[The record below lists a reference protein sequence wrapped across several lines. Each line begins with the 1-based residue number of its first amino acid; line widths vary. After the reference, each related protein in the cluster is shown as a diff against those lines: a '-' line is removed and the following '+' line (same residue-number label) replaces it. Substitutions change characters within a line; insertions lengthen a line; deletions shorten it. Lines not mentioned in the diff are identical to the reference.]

1 MKSAA
6 SAYYELY
13 KPSRSTCSVS
23 TGGQGYLWQLP
34 QHAWAPLG
42 FLLLSG
48 PSAAQFIGL
57 REGEW
62 LSVHQQGLVGDQQSL
77 NPDDKQRGEKERRR
91 QAMDLASHLR
101 AACTNG
107 KRLDAC
113 KTSFFSSPGP
123 WNGCS
128 NAEGGREISQE
139 SSTLEQEAS
148 YVCLCVWVNLSDCL
162 RGSASRDRPVS
173 FSISSAEAFV
183 LQHLLPLSFPLQSI
197 SLLLKEPPPVL
208 TPLALAVIKRPYQY
222 QGGEAQLKAVQ
233 GMQLSA
239 AAKLASEGR
248 HGGLLASAS
257 REWQALRASILN
269 ATDLEEWRHFLAF
282 AAALLEASLP
292 GGLMQQAHDPAFE
305 GSHGLYELH
314 QRQEREKIH
323 SRLWLEAVE
332 AAIMRGPC
340 ICGGWGCLL
349 HCALAPQ
356 AATVARH
363 FDFAA
368 ARGWGVKVDPAVDG
382 KGSAAFSQLLHR
394 ACASQGLQGRP
405 VQPQA
410 GPSVDALSTAASLR
424 ALHSSEVASPEDTPQ
439 QHTPKSHQPQ
449 QQKGLSSPCA
459 APCPCRLCALSSLQL
474 HRVLCLLDPLSLAAF
489 SCTSKAHWVAAQ
501 VVVSGLEAVGSSWIH
516 SPGVRP
522 FWEESDGEE
531 GGLQRIPGNL
541 PAAARRGAV
550 AGGRGR
556 RSATGGLFRHQV
568 HALLWL
574 RHRERQNAP
583 QQPPADLHQSWR
595 LLGNRLAAQKV
606 AEEGSRAEKVVR
618 RLKSDLLSPSA
629 PSGGGIGRDGEL
641 DSETA
646 WPWPRRNDCR
656 PADDLLKNMCTWIEL
671 PLPRSSWLSEA
682 RSRRAAQKENLTALQ
697 ADKSSPAAQP
707 PTTAFR
713 VEESQGLRLL
723 QGQGKCLRVFSSSH
737 PKDLVLLGDRCGAAE
752 ACTTSAA
759 SSAEGGPAIL
769 LPHLLETA
777 QSRGDFSLYVA
788 SDLKVAL
795 LGYSGGSF
803 ESSYDQDV
811 EGRRRQPD
819 AACVGG
825 MFCDDPGLGKTLSL
839 LSLAVLCKSRKHMPP
854 RHVWPP
860 PASIPSSTSQAAAEH
875 ATEEV
880 LQAPLMRKTRTRTR
894 QARML
899 GGASRTAGNPSLVHN
914 LWRIPSSTVREHF
927 QGADV
932 PIRGNGNMEIREDRF
947 SGVETFFCYNDPT
960 FPPQEPLLP
969 IEGSQRLAE
978 DLCRGRVLSE
988 WQLKGGEEK
997 TAALRSKL
1005 QRIYRDLHI
1014 VGVLIPSPCG
1024 RALRSQISDAVR
1036 QVEQQTAQ
1044 AKKLLS
1050 ARDAENT
1057 LALEPNPSVQTP
1069 GGALQVK
1076 MEERPCEGNQ
1086 EDSALASTDPPP
1098 PKRQCRSPAACV
1110 TEAKAGVEA
1119 PTPPSSTS
1127 VPGSSP
1133 DQATLSHVPLLRGRI
1148 LRSPPQYLCSNTT
1161 LVICPP
1167 FLARHW
1173 EAQLEQWFGWH
1184 HLPPSERVK
1193 VLVFERPAELASVS
1207 RFDIAASD
1215 IVVVTTNVLTK
1226 EFSRCLANPLET
1238 PEQQKQQPRRRS
1250 ECLASGAAAEE
1261 RFWDQL
1267 MLRDEESEGIDSE
1280 EMTLLQRLASVM
1292 PRDQQQ
1298 KLASVLKRRSRQPQ
1312 SSLFTSPGSAAGAR
1326 GISSIQCAKSPL
1338 LGVHFE
1344 RIAVD
1349 EGHRLAQSGSLHVQL
1364 ACTLRANKRSTG
1376 SAHAQLWEEE
1386 RVGVKGCCADAIAL
1400 KSTSTNPLSS
1410 ALVSATL
1417 CTDVWLD
1424 SLFHSNNR
1432 SSASTVL
1439 WNLRFSCTL
1448 RCQAHLF
1455 VQRKWV
1461 DETLQM
1467 LAEKHPKYT
1476 NPFPYKYDFSR
1487 LVYVTAV
1494 FLRVSSVE
1502 RHTVRCDMC
1511 CQKIR
1516 FPLLVPCR
1524 MLHLLCSSCLFPN
1537 FLADLFCSR
1546 PAVTGCPL
1554 CWPWCPVNGDFM
1566 DRLQPPVEHTT
1577 HFDWPYAASKGRA
1590 QQARA
1595 LARTAASFAADDHAA
1610 VTPAASAAPPTSL
1623 QVELRSPCVW
1633 PSPPQLPLRA
1643 RTAAADAAAA
1653 RLLSDFHAAS
1663 CSPSLWL
1670 SADLLNEA
1678 EEMVARWHERP
1689 QRKSHPHLAS
1699 FSRSPVN
1706 SAAAADTAAA
1716 RWTQAPGVREN
1727 AATSPSPR
1735 EPAAVVSEAPP
1746 IRENPNP
1753 QRLSTT
1759 AVVEASSSPAAAIR
1773 LSSACSS
1780 ADPLASDGAEK
1791 CVSSTSPCQ
1800 FFFLH
1805 GSRNASPTKQQQ
1817 RRLMKGDDGA
1827 PIDFVDV
1834 EDVESFVGNGVRE
1847 PSRAAHASSNV
1858 SPSSCS
1864 MAHSLRGP
1872 RTSALSG
1879 FLDSTTTSTAHVDK
1893 LASLDVDQ
1901 EDQSF
1906 LRSSKYAAVARRI
1919 LALIESR
1926 QFGQNNIP
1934 WDALADTD
1942 SNPSPSVGTVH
1953 TRGGGALPGE
1963 PASAPACPPTASALK
1978 VKSMKD
1984 IPKRCEKIIVAAS
1997 FWESL
2002 FLLGQ
2007 FLERHDVR
2015 CGYFTERTER
2025 KLALSALRS
2034 FVEDDMTQVLLL
2046 STSVGAHGL
2055 DLSCASHVLI
2065 LDPPTDPNLEQQ
2077 ARLLPALLSI
2087 VPMPLLLW
2095 VEAYR
2100 IDTAA
2105 SVMPASNCIS

>member
-34 QHAWAPLG
+34 QHAWAPL
-42 FLLLSG
+42 
-48 PSAAQFIGL
+48 
-57 REGEW
+57 EGEW

-77 NPDDKQRGEKERRR
+77 NPRGEKERRR

-474 HRVLCLLDPLSLAAF
+474 HRVLCLLDPLSLAVF

-899 GGASRTAGNPSLVHN
+899 GGASRTAGNPCKAKVHDTADEINCREQRCHHSITPNTSRYAASALPASPPLGILATQSGSAHHRLSRDENLSLVHN

-927 QGADV
+927 QGRRELDIV
-932 PIRGNGNMEIREDRF
+932 ETRGRMRHLVAEIYPEAGLWTAYIFHMQTCLSEATGTWRFVKIDFQALRLSFATMIREECLAHIV
-947 SGVETFFCYNDPT
+947 SIWWYLLCSASPGQPT

-1014 VGVLIPSPCG
+1014 DSTISRPNHHGLMLS
-1024 RALRSQISDAVR
+1024 SQISDAVR

-1326 GISSIQCAKSPL
+1326 GISRIQCAKSPL

-1364 ACTLRANKRSTG
+1364 ACTLRANKR
-1376 SAHAQLWEEE
+1376 
-1386 RVGVKGCCADAIAL
+1386 
-1400 KSTSTNPLSS
+1400 
-1410 ALVSATL
+1410 
-1417 CTDVWLD
+1417 
-1424 SLFHSNNR
+1424 
-1432 SSASTVL
+1432 
-1439 WNLRFSCTL
+1439 
-1448 RCQAHLF
+1448 
-1455 VQRKWV
+1455 
-1461 DETLQM
+1461 
-1467 LAEKHPKYT
+1467 
-1476 NPFPYKYDFSR
+1476 
-1487 LVYVTAV
+1487 
-1494 FLRVSSVE
+1494 
-1502 RHTVRCDMC
+1502 
-1511 CQKIR
+1511 
-1516 FPLLVPCR
+1516 
-1524 MLHLLCSSCLFPN
+1524 
-1537 FLADLFCSR
+1537 
-1546 PAVTGCPL
+1546 
-1554 CWPWCPVNGDFM
+1554 
-1566 DRLQPPVEHTT
+1566 
-1577 HFDWPYAASKGRA
+1577 
-1590 QQARA
+1590 
-1595 LARTAASFAADDHAA
+1595 
-1610 VTPAASAAPPTSL
+1610 
-1623 QVELRSPCVW
+1623 
-1633 PSPPQLPLRA
+1633 
-1643 RTAAADAAAA
+1643 
-1653 RLLSDFHAAS
+1653 
-1663 CSPSLWL
+1663 
-1670 SADLLNEA
+1670 
-1678 EEMVARWHERP
+1678 
-1689 QRKSHPHLAS
+1689 
-1699 FSRSPVN
+1699 
-1706 SAAAADTAAA
+1706 
-1716 RWTQAPGVREN
+1716 
-1727 AATSPSPR
+1727 
-1735 EPAAVVSEAPP
+1735 
-1746 IRENPNP
+1746 
-1753 QRLSTT
+1753 
-1759 AVVEASSSPAAAIR
+1759 
-1773 LSSACSS
+1773 
-1780 ADPLASDGAEK
+1780 
-1791 CVSSTSPCQ
+1791 
-1800 FFFLH
+1800 
-1805 GSRNASPTKQQQ
+1805 
-1817 RRLMKGDDGA
+1817 
-1827 PIDFVDV
+1827 
-1834 EDVESFVGNGVRE
+1834 
-1847 PSRAAHASSNV
+1847 
-1858 SPSSCS
+1858 
-1864 MAHSLRGP
+1864 
-1872 RTSALSG
+1872 
-1879 FLDSTTTSTAHVDK
+1879 
-1893 LASLDVDQ
+1893 
-1901 EDQSF
+1901 
-1906 LRSSKYAAVARRI
+1906 
-1919 LALIESR
+1919 
-1926 QFGQNNIP
+1926 
-1934 WDALADTD
+1934 
-1942 SNPSPSVGTVH
+1942 
-1953 TRGGGALPGE
+1953 
-1963 PASAPACPPTASALK
+1963 
-1978 VKSMKD
+1978 
-1984 IPKRCEKIIVAAS
+1984 
-1997 FWESL
+1997 
-2002 FLLGQ
+2002 
-2007 FLERHDVR
+2007 
-2015 CGYFTERTER
+2015 
-2025 KLALSALRS
+2025 
-2034 FVEDDMTQVLLL
+2034 
-2046 STSVGAHGL
+2046 
-2055 DLSCASHVLI
+2055 
-2065 LDPPTDPNLEQQ
+2065 
-2077 ARLLPALLSI
+2077 
-2087 VPMPLLLW
+2087 
-2095 VEAYR
+2095 
-2100 IDTAA
+2100 
-2105 SVMPASNCIS
+2105 